1 MTSFEGLC
9 QILLKE
15 YQLEPSTLTPDTPL
29 KDLAIDSLGVI
40 ELIFAIEEKF
50 EVTADDANNDSA
62 KDFDTLQDVANYID
76 RLIAKRDAPAQAA
89 TVTVPG
95 SEAAEPTPQ

>member
-9 QILLKE
+9 QILQKE
-15 YQLEPSTLTPDTPL
+15 YQLEPSTLTPNTPL

-50 EVTADDANNDSA
+50 SVIADDSNSDSA

-76 RLIAKRDAPAQAA
+76 RLIAKRDAPAQPA
-89 TVTVPG
+89 TVAVPG
-95 SEAAEPTPQ
+95 SEAAEPNTQ